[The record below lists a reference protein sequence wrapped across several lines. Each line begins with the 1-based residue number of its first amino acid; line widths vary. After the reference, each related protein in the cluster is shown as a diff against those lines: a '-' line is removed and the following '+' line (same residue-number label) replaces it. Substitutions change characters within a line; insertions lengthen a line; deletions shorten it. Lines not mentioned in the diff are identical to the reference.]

1 MFDWGT
7 KYCRN
12 RFDILNYA
20 ENKKIPIVTVPHGMQ
35 IFKFALTVDKTKI
48 NQAEHMLAYNYPDK
62 YIFQSSF
69 HAKQEINFGLNPKIT
84 RILGSARFDLE
95 WINELKKIFKLKNY
109 KQKKIIV
116 MFLPHIA
123 EGFEIKNNN
132 ILKTLKLLKKTNNTK
147 IILKPHT
154 RYTLNQYY
162 KTDFYKKFYK
172 LFKDRKKIFFSDK
185 NSFQLSKNADLILF
199 SGASIFRWIYYE
211 KKFT

>member
-12 RFDILNYA
+12 RSDILNYA

-35 IFKFALTVDKTKI
+35 IFKFAMTVDKTKI

-109 KQKKIIV
+109 KQKK
-116 MFLPHIA
+116 
-123 EGFEIKNNN
+123 
-132 ILKTLKLLKKTNNTK
+132 LL
-147 IILKPHT
+147 
-154 RYTLNQYY
+154 
-162 KTDFYKKFYK
+162 
-172 LFKDRKKIFFSDK
+172 
-185 NSFQLSKNADLILF
+185 
-199 SGASIFRWIYYE
+199 
-211 KKFT
+211 